1 MNASARWCVL
11 IPLAALVI
19 CGESALAQTQQQDAE
34 RMQREGVERADAAA
48 RAQGMEQQRQL
59 QERERQAEESRRSES
74 SSSTGGGYT
83 PPHGGYAPSPSG
95 GNSAGTGSDFG
106 AMGKETLRLPPLPAE
121 RNVLLGSWRV
131 EDGGQG
137 GITRLGQAM
146 GAGGTDAMLLD
157 LWSTLESNPGKLLC
171 EPMFGNGI
179 TFAPSTYAINAL
191 DGSVVRGSIA
201 YRSPKAQVIVAT
213 PSNLRDPMIFEIA
226 DANRILFR
234 GSCALVRVGAPAAGA
249 AANATTG
256 PGNARTAAKAASAN
270 CVVAGVQLGVDTV
283 ANVERDIQA
292 RGGSPLTGGSGVLGK
307 FRMTAMSGDYQ
318 DAGFDPM
325 AVNYDFD
332 ASGPDGR
339 LVAVTIANMASAVPD
354 YETLL
359 ASRKAAAA
367 AIAGPLQQKS
377 ATELV
382 ASGPGCQLRLLPNA
396 DMSIIYEVYQL
407 PN

>member
-1 MNASARWCVL
+1 MNANARWCVL

-131 EDGGQG
+131 EDGSQG

-249 AANATTG
+249 AANATIA
-256 PGNARTAAKAASAN
+256 PGNARAAASGPSSPPADAATSTAAAGRAREPIAPTSRLGR
-270 CVVAGVQLGVDTV
+270 GVQLHG
-283 ANVERDIQA
+283 E
-292 RGGSPLTGGSGVLGK
+292 K
-307 FRMTAMSGDYQ
+307 
-318 DAGFDPM
+318 
-325 AVNYDFD
+325 DFQP
-332 ASGPDGR
+332 ALQEL
-339 LVAVTIANMASAVPD
+339 LVAAQSDPNDPRVYVYLADTYAWLGLDKEANQ
-354 YETLL
+354 
-359 ASRKAAAA
+359 AAERA
-367 AIAGPLQQKS
+367 K
-377 ATELV
+377 
-382 ASGPGCQLRLLPNA
+382 QLDPNA
-396 DMSIIYEVYQL
+396 FDIL
-407 PN
+407 R